1 MARLRNGDQRAGLSA
16 ATTVPLGVAA
26 ALLLACFG
34 GIWWASSLSSKVDYL
49 TNDVNGVRVNMN
61 NLASDIST
69 IKKTVD
75 RIEWATSG
83 DVTKKK

>member
-1 MARLRNGDQRAGLSA
+1 MASRATNRPGLSA
-16 ATTVPLGVAA
+16 STTVPLGVAA

-49 TNDVNGVRVNMN
+49 TSDLNNVRVNTN
-61 NLASDIST
+61 NIANDLAT

-75 RIEWATSG
+75 RIEWATSSEA
-83 DVTKKK
+83 TKKK

>member
-1 MARLRNGDQRAGLSA
+1 MTRSRYSEQRAGLSA

-26 ALLLACFG
+26 ALLIACFG

-49 TNDVNGVRVNMN
+49 TTDVNGVRVNMN
-61 NLASDIST
+61 NLANDIST

-83 DVTKKK
+83 DTTKKK